1 MIDIIKEIFK
11 KINLPISIIYISIA
25 LFFTCLC
32 SYEHNTY
39 VVDFLTV
46 KLFSSYEN
54 LYFVNFFLKNL
65 ILIFCIIY
73 IILII
78 LNSLINYLS
87 LKPTVFKMQSIMLY
101 VSAFKLFTY
110 FLMNYKL
117 SPDENINIL
126 LDSSR
131 LIVIGLLLATI
142 FFGII
147 EQQLNKI

>member
-11 KINLPISIIYISIA
+11 KVNSPISIIYISIA
-25 LFFTCLC
+25 VFCTCLC

-39 VVDFLTV
+39 VVDFLTA
-46 KLFSSYEN
+46 KLFGSYVN

-87 LKPTVFKMQSIMLY
+87 LKPTVFKMQSIILY

-110 FLMNYKL
+110 FLINYKL
-117 SPDENINIL
+117 SLDENINIL
-126 LDSSR
+126 LDSSI
-131 LIVIGLLLATI
+131 LIIIILLFATG
-142 FFGII
+142 FFEII
-147 EQQLNKI
+147 KQQ